1 MVAIYVNVNQAIMVR
16 TARIT
21 LMNVHCTEHV
31 MTLGQ
36 SCVLMGSITTRVTV
50 KVVLKVRGLKNKKD

>member
-1 MVAIYVNVNQAIMVR
+1 MYVNQATMAR

-21 LMNVHCTEHV
+21 LMNVHTDHV
-31 MTLGQ
+31 MRLGMIR
-36 SCVLMGSITTRVTV
+36 VLMGSITTRVNV